1 MATGELNVALIEQ
14 NIIWGDK
21 QGNIT
26 SIAQQINILPKEI
39 DLVILPEFFT
49 TGFISKELGTVSNL
63 AETNSEHTINELQ
76 QIARYNSVAIAGS
89 FIART
94 GEKFYNRAFII
105 EPSSE
110 VTFYDKRH
118 LFSISGEGEIFTKGI
133 NAIPTVRYRGWNI
146 AIAICYDLRFPEWLR
161 NKENSYDILIVVA
174 NWPKARAYAWKHLLI
189 ARAIENQCYVC
200 AVNRIG
206 SDNYNIEYGGDSMI
220 IDYKGNI
227 IANESSA
234 ENFTSLI
241 PTPHNI
247 INKALELAPLNNFRT
262 KFPVWKDANL

>member
-1 MATGELNVALIEQ
+1 MATGELNIALIEQ

-21 QGNIT
+21 MGNIT
-26 SIAQQINILPKEI
+26 SIAQQINLLPKEI

-49 TGFISKELGTVSNL
+49 TGFISKEIDTVSKL
-63 AETNSEHTINELQ
+63 AETNNERTISELKK
-76 QIARYNSVAIAGS
+76 IACHNSVAIAGS

-94 GEKFYNRAFII
+94 GNKYYNRAFII
-105 EPSSE
+105 EPSTE

-118 LFSISGEGEIFTKGI
+118 LFSMSGEGDIFTKGEQCMPI
-133 NAIPTVRYRGWNI
+133 IRYRGWNI

-161 NKENSYDILIVVA
+161 SKNNSYDLLIIVA
-174 NWPKARAYAWKHLLI
+174 NWPKARAYPWKHLLI
-189 ARAIENQCYVC
+189 ARAIENQCYVA

-206 SDNYNIEYGGDSMI
+206 TDNYNIEYSGNSMI

-227 IANESSA
+227 IADINSP
-234 ENFTSLI
+234 ENFRSLI

-247 INKALELAPLNNFRT
+247 INTSIGLTSLNSFRS
-262 KFPVWKDANL
+262 KFPVWKDASF